1 MISLLLYDTTVGI
14 ENSRNASRTGGKSKK
29 QETKDKYRHHY
40 ISEKVMRKECTTK
53 YNKSKTIHLPDIT
66 PIAELLRP
74 ENGKVSGER
83 PH

>member
-29 QETKDKYRHHY
+29 QEIKDKHRHHY
-40 ISEKVMRKECTTK
+40 ITEKVLGKECD
-53 YNKSKTIHLPDIT
+53 NKQIKTKTIHLPDIT